1 MTPQARSLGMLCAVT
16 VLAVAA
22 APSPAAEPTC
32 DVKLAVQLTPDV
44 PDPRSSSF
52 LSSLVG
58 DPGYQLIWR
67 GHRDDQMT
75 EELELMGPGPDYRCH
90 AVIAAMRKDARV
102 QSIRIYGND
111 GQTS

>member
-1 MTPQARSLGMLCAVT
+1 MTPQAKGTRMLCAVT
-16 VLAVAA
+16 VLAMAA
-22 APSPAAEPTC
+22 AASSAGEPTC

-90 AVIAAMRKDARV
+90 AVVDAMRKDARV
-102 QSIRIYGND
+102 QSIQIRGID
-111 GQTS
+111 GANS

>member
-1 MTPQARSLGMLCAVT
+1 MTPQASGPRMLCAIA
-16 VLAVAA
+16 VLAMAA
-22 APSPAAEPTC
+22 VESRADEPTC
-32 DVKLAVQLTPDV
+32 DVRLAVRLTPDV

-58 DPGYQLIWR
+58 DPAYRLIWR

-90 AVIAAMRKDARV
+90 SIVDSMRKDARV
-102 QSIRIYGND
+102 QSIRIRGIDADN
-111 GQTS
+111 S